1 MFEVA
6 FAAHEGVL
14 SMLGVLLV
22 SGLKFIVAPFMSMKL
37 GFTYSQTLVF
47 TAVGGIAGV
56 WFFYHLSSIFIAI
69 FKRYYTQS
77 LYPYLSQ
84 SSFIRDHFLTH
95 EKKKVFS
102 RKTRFLVTILSKY
115 GLPGIIIL
123 TPILLSIP
131 LGTFLAI
138 TYYSHQ
144 RHLLAYLSA
153 SVVCWTFVLTTIG
166 HLLGPWGI

>member
-1 MFEVA
+1 MIEVV
-6 FAAHEGVL
+6 FAAHEGML
-14 SMLGVLLV
+14 RLLGVFMV

-56 WFFYHLSSIFIAI
+56 WFFYHLSHIFVAI
-69 FKRYYTQS
+69 YHRYYTER
-77 LYPYLSQ
+77 LYPILLQ
-84 SSFIRDHFLTH
+84 SAFLRNHFVAH

-102 RKTRFLVTILSKY
+102 RKTRMLSTILSKY

-123 TPILLSIP
+123 TPVVLSIP
-131 LGTFLAI
+131 FGTFLAI

-144 RHLLAYLSA
+144 RHVLAYLAA

-166 HLLGPWGI
+166 HLLGQ